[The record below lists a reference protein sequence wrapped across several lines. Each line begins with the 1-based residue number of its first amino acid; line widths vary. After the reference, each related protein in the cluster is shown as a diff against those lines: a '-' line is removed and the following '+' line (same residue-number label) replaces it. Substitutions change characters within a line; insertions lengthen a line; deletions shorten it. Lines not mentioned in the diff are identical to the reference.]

1 MTRELKFAH
10 APTRLARTWTNE
22 LTTWPHLLEQLQ
34 NPHRDGHSRA
44 EYQALTKTQQGEVKD
59 AHGGFVGGHLD
70 HGQRKKHSV
79 HARSLITLDLD
90 TPPVD
95 LLERLPELLPCEWFC
110 YSTHSHTPEQPRLR
124 VIIPLTRDVT
134 TDEYTAVARRVG
146 ADIGID
152 YLDDTTYEAH
162 RLMYW
167 PSHPYDI
174 EPVKVHHE
182 GPWLDPDKQLGR
194 FDDWTDM
201 STWPTSSRQ
210 TTAVREGADK
220 QVDPTEKP
228 GLIGA
233 FCRTYSIEKAI
244 ETYLADVYLPAPEN
258 GRYTYLPGETASGVV
273 LYDGKFAYSWHGTD
287 PAGGQLCNAF
297 DLVRIHL
304 FGEEDAA
311 AKPDTPTNRL
321 PSFKLMQD
329 KATADKEVRKRLAA
343 ERLQDAA
350 ADFDNLDTT
359 DRDPKALPEVDD
371 WVMELDLGRN
381 EKPKDTL
388 NNHVLILRHDQH
400 LAGIAYNEHRDA
412 IDVKDDHPLPWKQ
425 IRPGWTDT
433 DFANLKIYVEKVHG
447 LYSPTKTKEALIATS
462 AERAYHPVRDY
473 LGALPEWDGTQRIDT
488 LLIDYLGAPDNAYTR
503 AVTRKT
509 LVAAVA
515 RVKHPG
521 VKFDQVLILNG
532 PQGIGKS
539 TIFAKLGKQWFS
551 DALTLTDMRDKSGAE
566 KLQGNWINELGEL
579 AGMRKMEVETVKSFI
594 SKTEDKYRAAYGT
607 VVEAH
612 PRQCIIV
619 GSTNAESGFLRD
631 STGNRRF
638 WPVAVTGDSP
648 KHTWDLTDDT
658 IDQLW
663 AEALAA
669 YKEGEKLYLSGD
681 LADDARRAQ
690 DAAIETDDRL
700 GMVAEYLD
708 RPLPAGWEGW
718 DSPQRRAYLHGGGG
732 EFVPSAPN
740 GADTTDTEMHR
751 RETVTNAE
759 IWVECF
765 NRDLADLK
773 PQDSYAIAAIMQK
786 IDGWEKAAGNKARV
800 RIHPYGMQ
808 RIYRRKEE
816 EQPLF

>member
-22 LTTWPHLLEQLQ
+22 LTTWPRLLEQLRR
-34 NPHRDGHSRA
+34 PHRDGHTRA

-70 HGQRKKHSV
+70 HGQRKKNSV
-79 HARSLITLDLD
+79 RARSLITLDLD

-95 LLERLPELLPCEWFC
+95 LLEQLPDLLPCEWFC

-124 VIIPLTRDVT
+124 IIIPLTRDVT
-134 TDEYTAVARRVG
+134 TDEYTAVARRIG

-167 PSHPYDI
+167 PSHPYDV
-174 EPVKVHHE
+174 EPVTVHHE

-210 TTAVREGADK
+210 TAAVREGAEK

-233 FCRTYSIEKAI
+233 FCRTYTIEQAI
-244 ETYLADVYLPAPEN
+244 EHYLGDVYLPAPDP

-273 LYDGKFAYSWHGTD
+273 LYDHKFAYSWHGTD

-304 FGEEDAA
+304 FGEEDVK

-350 ADFDNLDTT
+350 AEFEGLDIATGTT
-359 DRDPKALPEVDD
+359 ATAQLPEVED
-371 WVMELDLGRN
+371 WVMEMDLGRN

-388 NNHVLILRHDQH
+388 NNHVLILRHDKH
-400 LAGIAYNEHRDA
+400 LKGIAYNSHRDA
-412 IDVKDDHPLPWKQ
+412 IDVRDGHPLPWKQ

-473 LGALPEWDGTQRIDT
+473 LAGLPAWDGVERIDR
-488 LLIDYLGAPDNAYTR
+488 LLIDYLGAPDTPYTR

-515 RVKHPG
+515 RVTHPG
-521 VKFDQVLILNG
+521 IKFDQVLILNG

-607 VVEAH
+607 VVESH

-648 KHTWDLTDDT
+648 KHTWDLTDEV

-663 AEALAA
+663 AEAVAA
-669 YKEGEKLYLSGD
+669 WKGGEKLYLTGA
-681 LADDARRAQ
+681 LADAARDAQ

-700 GMVAEYLD
+700 GMVAEYID
-708 RPLPAGWEGW
+708 RLLPEGWEHM
-718 DSPQRRAYLHGGGG
+718 DVPARRAYLHGGGG
-732 EFVPSAPN
+732 DFGTPATFGEGVL
-740 GADTTDTEMHR
+740 HR
-751 RETVTNAE
+751 RDTVTNAE

-773 PQDSYAIAAIMQK
+773 PQDSYAIANIMQK
-786 IDGWEKAAGNKARV
+786 LDGWDKPTGNKARA
-800 RIHPYGMQ
+800 RIYPYGMQ
-808 RIYRRKEE
+808 RIYLRKDP
-816 EQPLF
+816 EQPPF

>member
-1 MTRELKFAH
+1 MPRELKFAH
-10 APTRLARTWTNE
+10 ATTRLAKTWTNE
-22 LTTWPHLLEQLQ
+22 YTTWPHFLTRLQ
-34 NPHRDGHSRA
+34 HPYTGA
-44 EYQALTKTQQGEVKD
+44 ETHTEFANLPKTRQGEIKD

-70 HGQRKKHSV
+70 HGQRKKNSV
-79 HARSLITLDLD
+79 HSRSLITLDLD

-95 LLERLPELLPCEWFC
+95 LIDKLPDLLPCEWFC
-110 YSTHSHTPEQPRLR
+110 YSTHSHTPENPRLR
-124 VIIPLTRDVT
+124 VVIPLTRDVT
-134 TDEYTAVARRVG
+134 TDEYTAVARRIG
-146 ADIGID
+146 ADVGID
-152 YLDDTTYEAH
+152 YFDDTTYEAH

-167 PSHPYDI
+167 PSHPADI
-174 EPVKVHHE
+174 TPVAIHNQGE
-182 GPWLDPDKQLGR
+182 WLNPDKQLQR
-194 FDDWTDM
+194 FDNWHDM

-210 TTAVREGADK
+210 TSVVRETAEKQADSL
-220 QVDPTEKP
+220 TKP
-228 GLIGA
+228 GLVGA
-233 FCRTYSIEKAI
+233 FCRTYTIHQAI
-244 ETYLADVYLPAPEN
+244 EVFLGDVYLPAPEE
-258 GRYTYLPGETASGVV
+258 GRYTYLPGETSSGVV
-273 LYDGKFAYSWHGTD
+273 TYDNRFAYSWHGTD
-287 PAGGQLCNAF
+287 PAGSQLCNAF

-304 FGEEDAA
+304 YGTEDDK
-311 AKPDTPTNRL
+311 AKPHTPTNRL

-350 ADFDNLDTT
+350 AEFEGLDITT
-359 DRDPKALPEVDD
+359 SATANAELPEVED
-371 WVMELDLGRN
+371 WVMEMDLGRN
-381 EKPKDTL
+381 EKPTDTL
-388 NNHVLILRHDQH
+388 NNHVLILRHDKH
-400 LAGIAYNEHRDA
+400 LKGIAYNEHRDA
-412 IDVKDDHPLPWKQ
+412 IDVRDAHPLPWKQ

-462 AERAYHPVRDY
+462 AERSYHPVREY
-473 LGALPEWDGTQRIDT
+473 LAALPVWDGIKRIDT
-488 LLIDYLGAPDNAYTR
+488 LLIDYLGAHDTAYVR

-515 RVKHPG
+515 RIQRPG
-521 VKFDQVLILNG
+521 IKFDSVLILNG

-579 AGMRKMEVETVKSFI
+579 AGMRKMEVEIVKSFI

-638 WPVAVTGDSP
+638 WPITVTGNSP
-648 KHTWDLTDDT
+648 KHTWDLTDDE
-658 IDQLW
+658 IDQIW
-663 AEALAA
+663 AEAVAA
-669 YKEGEKLYLSGD
+669 YKAGETLYLTGQ
-681 LADDARRAQ
+681 LAEDARLAQ

-708 RPLPAGWEGW
+708 RLLPEEWEHL
-718 DSPQRRAYLHGGGG
+718 DIPARRAYLHGGSGDFG
-732 EFVPSAPN
+732 TPATLSE
-740 GADTTDTEMHR
+740 GTLHR

-786 IDGWEKAAGNKARV
+786 LEGWGKPTGNKARA
-800 RIHPYGMQ
+800 RIYPYGMQ
-808 RIYRRKEE
+808 RIYLRKDP
-816 EQPLF
+816 EQPPF